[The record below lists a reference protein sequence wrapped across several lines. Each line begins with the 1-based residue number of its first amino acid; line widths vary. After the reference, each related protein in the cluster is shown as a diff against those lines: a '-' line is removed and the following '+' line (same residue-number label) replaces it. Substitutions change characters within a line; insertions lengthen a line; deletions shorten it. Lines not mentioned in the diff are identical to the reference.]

1 MIRIERG
8 NISRPLVYK
17 KLYALSEI
25 LSTFG
30 ETVNFL
36 YAQRK
41 SQMGIIEEFIYQ
53 DFEDLKKEIRSKK
66 LKIIINQNSTKN
78 LVEILRA
85 LRDLQIKLAHQN
97 KSKEKILFNHFLK
110 IQNYKCNIEEKLLF
124 SLYADKNQNLN
135 MKFPFINKIN
145 LILNKPDS
153 KNVEPEE
160 IRNYINYNKDFDI
173 NLEKYDEEILSYLSL
188 KDLDG
193 EK

>member
-1 MIRIERG
+1 
-8 NISRPLVYK
+8 
-17 KLYALSEI
+17 
-25 LSTFG
+25 
-30 ETVNFL
+30 
-36 YAQRK
+36 
-41 SQMGIIEEFIYQ
+41 
-53 DFEDLKKEIRSKK
+53 
-66 LKIIINQNSTKN
+66 
-78 LVEILRA
+78 
-85 LRDLQIKLAHQN
+85 
-97 KSKEKILFNHFLK
+97 
-110 IQNYKCNIEEKLLF
+110 
-124 SLYADKNQNLN
+124 